1 MADNDIQKIRA
12 FKNWLNSEKFPA
24 SAYNYERNT
33 IIKAL
38 EAIEVKI
45 NTIDQQKVILSE
57 DTPQEVMKEGDI
69 WLDS

>member
-1 MADNDIQKIRA
+1 MADDLQKIKA

-33 IIKAL
+33 IVKAL
-38 EAIEVKI
+38 EEIETKI
-45 NTIDQQKVILSE
+45 NAVETQKVILSE
-57 DTPQEVMKEGDI
+57 EIPQEEMKEGDI

>member
-1 MADNDIQKIRA
+1 MANELEKIKA

-24 SAYNYERNT
+24 SAYNYERNV

-38 EAIEVKI
+38 EEIEVKI
-45 NTIDQQKVILSE
+45 NAIDPQKVILSE
-57 DTPQEVMKEGDI
+57 NTPQETVKEGDI